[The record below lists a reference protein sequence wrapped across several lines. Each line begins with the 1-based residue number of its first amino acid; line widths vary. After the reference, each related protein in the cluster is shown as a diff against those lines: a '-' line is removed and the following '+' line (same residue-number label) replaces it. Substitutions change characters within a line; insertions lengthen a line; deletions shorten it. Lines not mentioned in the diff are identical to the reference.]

1 MGTRTIINHC
11 TGSFYANGKEYKN
24 IKGTIEITDS
34 GIFVDGKPIEEYKE
48 PPVFK
53 IVIEGSVE
61 TIESAREKLQQEQEN
76 CNRVFLEKSTEVSRQ
91 EAVLTGLQQELDAL
105 NGRRFRDE
113 LLNGLCRRLD
123 EAVTQLERE

>member
-1 MGTRTIINHC
+1 MGTIINHC

-61 TIESAREKLQQEQEN
+61 TIESEN
-76 CNRVFLEKSTEVSRQ
+76 ADVEVKGTVTTVNSKNGNVTCSK
-91 EAVLTGLQQELDAL
+91 VLGNVETK
-105 NGRRFRDE
+105 NGNVMCGSVDGE
-113 LLNGLCRRLD
+113 VTTKNGNIMRG
-123 EAVTQLERE
+123 

>member
-34 GIFVDGKPIEEYKE
+34 GIFVDGKPIEECKE

-61 TIESAREKLQQEQEN
+61 TIESEN
-76 CNRVFLEKSTEVSRQ
+76 ADVEVKGTVTTVNSKNGNVTCSK
-91 EAVLTGLQQELDAL
+91 VLGNVETK
-105 NGRRFRDE
+105 NGNVMCGSVGGE
-113 LLNGLCRRLD
+113 VTTKNGNIMRG
-123 EAVTQLERE
+123 